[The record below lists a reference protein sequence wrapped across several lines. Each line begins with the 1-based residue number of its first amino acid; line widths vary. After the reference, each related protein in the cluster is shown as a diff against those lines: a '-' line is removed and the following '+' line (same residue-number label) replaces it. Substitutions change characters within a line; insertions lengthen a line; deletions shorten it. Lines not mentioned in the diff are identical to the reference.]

1 MDLRLLNYFVA
12 VYEERN
18 ATKAAARC
26 YVSQPS
32 LSNALRQLEDELGT
46 KLFERGSKGMTSTD
60 EADHL
65 YPRARRLLDES
76 RDLSAMFREERKGRT
91 FVVGTFQDLSPS
103 RMCAALEK
111 LHLAYPDLNFRMV
124 DHEAIS
130 DARITLDVLK
140 REDEL
145 FLPLWEED
153 YALCVRKDHPF
164 AGRKLI
170 TPEDLNGQRFIEC
183 PPCEAHQQ
191 TIGILAE
198 SVYRMDIFARA
209 DHKTQVMHLVQAG
222 IGISFLPTGLLEIS
236 SELTTVPFDGPRMFR
251 SVGLCY
257 PAGRSRSPLM
267 EKIVKV
273 FEE

>member
-76 RDLSAMFREERKGRT
+76 RDLSAMSGKNGKDAHRRRH
-91 FVVGTFQDLSPS
+91 LSGPQS
-103 RMCAALEK
+103 IPDVCGLGK

-145 FLPLWEED
+145 FLPLWEEE

-164 AGRKLI
+164 AGRNASRRKTSTVNALLSARHVRHI
-170 TPEDLNGQRFIEC
+170 SRPSAFWLNPCTGWTFPHAPTTRRRSCIWYRPES
-183 PPCEAHQQ
+183 
-191 TIGILAE
+191 T
-198 SVYRMDIFARA
+198 
-209 DHKTQVMHLVQAG
+209 
-222 IGISFLPTGLLEIS
+222 
-236 SELTTVPFDGPRMFR
+236 
-251 SVGLCY
+251 
-257 PAGRSRSPLM
+257 SRSCRPDCWRYLPN
-267 EKIVKV
+267 
-273 FEE
+273 